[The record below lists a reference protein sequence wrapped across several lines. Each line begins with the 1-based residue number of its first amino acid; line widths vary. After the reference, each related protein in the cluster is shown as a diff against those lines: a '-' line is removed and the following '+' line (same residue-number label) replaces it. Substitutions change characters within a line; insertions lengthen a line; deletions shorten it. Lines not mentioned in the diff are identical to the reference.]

1 MCYSDLC
8 NEPDPKVFMRREK
21 RKDSFGSGLVPH
33 VIYIIYAYLFIST
46 KKLDDM
52 KELILSLS

>member
-46 KKLDDM
+46 KKWTT
-52 KELILSLS
+52 